1 MLMKKLLDLYCKL
14 PDGNVILQTL
24 KSAITITITITTL
37 LNVTPLRIKSLRVLL

>member
-24 KSAITITITITTL
+24 KSAITITITTL

>member
-24 KSAITITITITTL
+24 KSAITITTL